1 MGEHLIY
8 GFKQYSTW
16 PHSVIVIIS
25 VYYFKALIYLGK
37 KLEKYSN

>member
-1 MGEHLIY
+1 MGGASDFY

-25 VYYFKALIYLGK
+25 VYYFKALIYF
-37 KLEKYSN
+37 